1 MTALILAGGKSRRVS
16 STYKAFIQLGN
27 KSVIERLVS
36 GLWGQFEEIIIVAD
50 EVERYADLGLEIL
63 IDLMPAK
70 GPLVGLYTGL
80 AAIRSPYSFVV
91 ACDMPF
97 LSAGLIE
104 LMKKVIR
111 PEDDVL
117 IPRVQERL
125 HPLHAI
131 YSRNCL
137 PVIKAKIGSGNF
149 SMHSIL
155 PELKVRYLEEEEIRT
170 ICRPEIALFNL
181 NTDQDV
187 EEARRLV
194 LEGDVPLTIRN
205 RKGG

>member
-1 MTALILAGGKSRRVS
+1 MTALILAGGKSSRVS
-16 STYKAFIQLGN
+16 STYKALLQLGG
-27 KSVIERLVS
+27 KCVIERIISLLS
-36 GLWGQFEEIIIVAD
+36 GQFEEVIIIAD
-50 EVERYADLGLEIL
+50 EIQRYADLGLEVL
-63 IDLMPAK
+63 IDLMPGK

-80 AAIRSPYSFVV
+80 VNSPSPYNFVV

-97 LSAGLIE
+97 LNPDLIE
-104 LMKKVIR
+104 VMKKAIR

-137 PVIKAKIGSGNF
+137 PVIKAKIGRGNF
-149 SMHSIL
+149 SMHSLL
-155 PELKVRYLEEEEIRT
+155 PDLRVRYLEEEEIRA

-187 EEARRLV
+187 EEARKLKEAAR
-194 LEGDVPLTIRN
+194 
-205 RKGG
+205 